1 MSVKNLNPGTTALFI
16 FIFLTAA
23 VRVIF
28 NFNYEISAWAD
39 FSPIGA
45 MALFGGAY
53 FNRKWKALA
62 FPLLMLFLSDIV
74 LHQTVFK
81 KYGNGFLYAGWY
93 WIYGAFALMVL
104 IGRWLLKKVTVAN
117 FLVSVLVCVLI
128 HWIITDLGIW
138 IGSKTYAQ
146 NINGFI
152 YCLEKAIPY
161 EWRFMAGTLA
171 YGIILFGLFEWMKR
185 RYFTMQVADSRKSKY
200 RETSS
205 K

>member
-1 MSVKNLNPGTTALFI
+1 MSVKNFNPRTTVLFI

-28 NFNYEISAWAD
+28 NFNYEISPLAN

-53 FNRKWKALA
+53 FNKRWKAFA
-62 FPLLMLFLSDIV
+62 FPLLMLLVSDLI

-81 KYGNGFLYAGWY
+81 KFGNGFLYDGWY
-93 WIYGAFALMVL
+93 WVYSAFALMVL
-104 IGRWLLKKVTVAN
+104 VGRWLLKKITVTG
-117 FLVSVLVCVLI
+117 FLASVLICVLI
-128 HWIITDLGIW
+128 HWIVTDLGIW

-146 NINGFI
+146 DFNGFI
-152 YCLEKAIPY
+152 ACLKNAIPY

-185 RYFTMQVADSRKSKY
+185 KY
-200 RETSS
+200 AALQIAG